1 MVMWHRAPNAQGIA
15 VRRNWTT
22 VAIATFALSMV
33 SPRKADDI
41 TVEGR
46 ERMLRNL

>member
-1 MVMWHRAPNAQGIA
+1 MWHIALPIAQGTA
-15 VRRNWTT
+15 VRKNWTA

-33 SPRKADDI
+33 SSRKADDI

-46 ERMLRNL
+46 ERMLGNL